1 MVKWSTIILV
11 SLILLGGTFYYIET
25 ARQSFIYNIFIGEIL
40 NFQGY
45 AGEIISSNFTEKLDS
60 YELIMDSQLED
71 SGENKVIISKTEPNV
86 ILEKWNGEIKLGVRY
101 LGVNASGLKDATK
114 DIIEWKETYGCLALV

>member
-45 AGEIISSNFTEKLDS
+45 AGEIISSNFTEKLNS

-114 DIIEWKETYGCLALV
+114 DIIEWKET